1 MNWLF
6 AAEAPLPAGL
16 ELEVLA
22 NATQELT
29 DNRFAEAQS
38 LVGEERAGE
47 IAHQLGPYE
56 LEEGLARKLELE
68 GLKLGA
74 AGEFNALTPAKW
86 GKFPEAESWLAFTA
100 RLAESGG
107 EIRGLLLNGQQREDL
122 LRFLSRNRVNTDCEP
137 TELVNLARHFFFEE
151 PLNVVVRY
159 TGPRFHHS

>member
-6 AAEAPLPAGL
+6 AAESPLPAGL

-29 DNRFAEAQS
+29 DNRFAEAQG
-38 LVGEERAGE
+38 LVGAERAGE
-47 IAHQLGPYE
+47 IAGQLGPYE

-74 AGEFNALTPAKW
+74 AGEFNALTPANW
-86 GKFPEAESWLAFTA
+86 GKFPEAESWLALTT
-100 RLAESGG
+100 RLSGSGG
-107 EIRGLLLNGQQREDL
+107 EIRGLLLTGVQRESL
-122 LRFLSRNRVNTDCEP
+122 LRFLSRNRVETDCDAVA
-137 TELVNLARHFFFEE
+137 LVNIARHFFFEE